1 MEMNRLRTGVAGL
14 TGVVCCVLL
23 AVLGPDMPDQAAKT
37 LLKFLL
43 LGLAPV
49 LALLWQGGSL
59 RLGCPRQ
66 GRRKR
71 RLLAALAYLIFTGLA
86 LTAARFVDL
95 TPINQALAQ
104 DGALSIGLF
113 LTAGLLIA
121 LPGAFLEEFFFRGF
135 CFQLLAADGV
145 PPVSRSVQRRFV
157 FPLSRGDD
165 EGLVSALADLCRLL
179 GSFCR
184 RAAFLPGLPADGPL
198 RRLAVPYGRQPSLAY
213 RRVDLVL
220 PLRNRRLPRLR
231 SAANRAEF

>member
-95 TPINQALAQ
+95 TPINQALAH

-121 LPGAFLEEFFFRGF
+121 VPGAFLEEFFFRGF

-145 PPVSRSVQRRFV
+145 PPVTAALFSAGLFSLYHGVMMKGWFPPWQTFV
-157 FPLSRGDD
+157 AFWVLFVV
-165 EGLVSALADLCRLL
+165 GLLFCLA
-179 GSFCR
+179 CR
-184 RAAFLPGLPADGPL
+184 RMGLCAAWLCHM
-198 RRLAVPYGRQPSLAY
+198 
-213 RRVDLVL
+213 
-220 PLRNRRLPRLR
+220 
-231 SAANRAEF
+231 AANLALLTAGLIWFYL